1 VLVRGADPSYGL
13 SGSADFSGA
22 LRNASTVV
30 SFSNFLDETT
40 KQADWILP
48 EHHMLED
55 WGDDIPEPGPGYAA
69 LGVQQPVVKPV
80 LNTRGFGDVLISIS
94 RKLNLNMPW
103 STVEEMVKDQV
114 KRNFDRGSTGMIRA
128 SNSDDF
134 WRGVLMRGGWWDVKE
149 ISTDSTN
156 IQSTFPIQGVEPEFT
171 QGEYHLIPF
180 PHVALTDG
188 SGANLVWLQATP
200 DPLTTVAWKTWV
212 EINPR
217 TAEDLSIRE
226 GDIVELSAGPRT
238 IEVPVYVH
246 PAAAPDVVSVP
257 IGQGHTDYGQ
267 WAAGRGE
274 NVLSLLGDK
283 SDAETGALAWAST
296 KVNIIKTGKRIV
308 MPKMEGSVPAI
319 ETVDTDII
327 QVTNGTYSH

>member
-1 VLVRGADPSYGL
+1 
-13 SGSADFSGA
+13 
-22 LRNASTVV
+22 
-30 SFSNFLDETT
+30 
-40 KQADWILP
+40 
-48 EHHMLED
+48 
-55 WGDDIPEPGPGYAA
+55 
-69 LGVQQPVVKPV
+69 
-80 LNTRGFGDVLISIS
+80 
-94 RKLNLNMPW
+94 
-103 STVEEMVKDQV
+103 
-114 KRNFDRGSTGMIRA
+114 MIRA
-128 SNSDDF
+128 SKSDDF